1 MDNLKDHIAS
11 LPTITVGDE
20 RYLSYQAVSDLV
32 ADCLYPTLPAD
43 QIDEIAYRRIL
54 ETADT
59 LCRELGYT
67 WIEKLS
73 PPAVPLNQMGLY
85 WALSPED
92 TNGEDDGVMVIVA
105 GPGLV
110 EELQA
115 GRLLDARLSQLGL
128 DEVTRQ
134 HFKIPVTAS
143 DGLIDLMH
151 RAVASEWPND
161 YRGIWHD
168 IMTMCIAGGQDIS
181 PAERLFTV
189 IIHGLGNRHSWR
201 LRARLQHDIAG
212 EPYLRISLADEGQ
225 NNRLFE
231 LGAVVMT
238 EGAAALG
245 VDFTPYLARHAAGDY
260 GDLDSFDR
268 RQNEIA
274 VKEGFRV
281 LSAYDVPLPGGKT
294 ARIWII
300 TEADRRIT
308 TVLRPDEY

>member
-1 MDNLKDHIAS
+1 MDNLKDRIAS
-11 LPTITVGDE
+11 LPTITVGGE

-32 ADCLYPTLPAD
+32 AACLYPTLPAD

-54 ETADT
+54 ETADA
-59 LCRELGYT
+59 LCRKLGYT
-67 WIEKLS
+67 RIEKLS

-85 WALSPED
+85 WALAPED
-92 TNGEDDGVMVIVA
+92 AAGEDDEVMVIVA

-168 IMTMCIAGGQDIS
+168 VLTM
-181 PAERLFTV
+181 
-189 IIHGLGNRHSWR
+189 
-201 LRARLQHDIAG
+201 
-212 EPYLRISLADEGQ
+212 
-225 NNRLFE
+225 
-231 LGAVVMT
+231 
-238 EGAAALG
+238 
-245 VDFTPYLARHAAGDY
+245 
-260 GDLDSFDR
+260 
-268 RQNEIA
+268 
-274 VKEGFRV
+274 
-281 LSAYDVPLPGGKT
+281 
-294 ARIWII
+294 
-300 TEADRRIT
+300 
-308 TVLRPDEY
+308 

>member
-1 MDNLKDHIAS
+1 MDNLKDRIAS
-11 LPTITVGDE
+11 LPTITVGGE
-20 RYLSYQAVSDLV
+20 RYLSYQAVTNLV
-32 ADCLYPTLPAD
+32 AADLYPTVPAD
-43 QIDEIAYRRIL
+43 QIDEQAYRRIL

-67 WIEKLS
+67 RIEKLS

-85 WALSPED
+85 WTLSPGD
-92 TNGEDDGVMVIVA
+92 ATGEDNVMVIVA

-168 IMTMCIAGGQDIS
+168 VLTMCIAGGQDVS
-181 PAERLFTV
+181 PAERQFTV
-189 IIHGLGNRHSWR
+189 IIRGLGNRRSWR

-212 EPYLRISLADEGQ
+212 EPYLFISLADEGQ

-245 VDFTPYLARHAAGDY
+245 VDFTPYLARHAVGDY
-260 GDLDSFDR
+260 GELDSFDR
-268 RQNEIA
+268 RQNDIA
-274 VKEGFRV
+274 VKEGFRI

-294 ARIWII
+294 ARIWIV
-300 TEADRRIT
+300 TEANRSIT
-308 TVLRPDEY
+308 TVLRPTEY